1 MDQAE
6 GLRQLVQQA
15 KIKKPCENTG
25 SCRILTISGGKGGV
39 GKSSITANMAFAL
52 AESGLRVGIF
62 DADMGLANID
72 IILGVRPKKNLSHVI
87 FEGAKIEDIIVDC
100 QNNIKLIPASSGV
113 GELSQLSEAAWH
125 SLINELARI
134 YSQFDVFLVD
144 TAAGIGKN
152 VINFVLASQELIMVT
167 TPDPTALADVY
178 AMVKLISRKLPSKNI
193 NFLINMADEES
204 EAQDAYMK
212 LEKLITRNMRL
223 APTFLGWVPRDKAF
237 RRALKARQ
245 CVASIEPEAP
255 ASKAILAITERWR
268 RSSPVY
274 GNTGNVKIYMKRIK
288 NLTQTLSLI

>member
-6 GLRQLVQQA
+6 GLRQIVQA
-15 KIKKPCENTG
+15 SRKKPCESAG
-25 SCRILTISGGKGGV
+25 DCRILTVSGGKGGV

-72 IILGVRPKKNLSHVI
+72 IILGARPKKNLSHVI
-87 FEGAKIEDIIVDC
+87 LEGAKIEDIIVDC
-100 QNNIKLIPASSGV
+100 QNNIKLIPASSGI
-113 GELSQLSEAAWH
+113 GELSNLSETAWH
-125 SLINELARI
+125 SLVNELARI
-134 YSQFDVFLVD
+134 YSQFDIFLVD

-193 NFLINMADEES
+193 NFLINMAEDKNEAEE
-204 EAQDAYMK
+204 AYIK
-212 LEKLITRNMRL
+212 LEKLIGRNMSL
-223 APTFLGWVPRDKAF
+223 TPVFLGWVPRDKAF
-237 RRALKARQ
+237 RRALQARK
-245 CVASIEPEAP
+245 CLVSIEPKAP
-255 ASKAILAITERWR
+255 ASKAILAIAERWR
-268 RSSPVY
+268 QSPPVY

-288 NLTQTLSLI
+288 NLTQTLSLT